1 MFKNYLKI
9 AFRNL
14 TKQKTLA
21 FINVF
26 GLSVGIACFSLFML
40 YAINE
45 FTFDGFNK
53 HGDNIYLVVNSNGKK
68 TTIDERQFIFT
79 SMPIAPAM
87 KQDLPDVENYVR
99 IIQPYETFIKVNG
112 EGRRENI

>member
-1 MFKNYLKI
+1 MLKNYLKI

-14 TKQKTLA
+14 TKLKTVA
-21 FINVF
+21 FINIF

-40 YAINE
+40 YALNE
-45 FTFDGFNK
+45 FTFDSFHK
-53 HGDNIYLVVNSNGKK
+53 HADDIYLLVNNNGEKVTNDK
-68 TTIDERQFIFT
+68 PQFIFT

-99 IIQPYETFIKVNG
+99 MIQGYESFIKVNG
-112 EGRRENI
+112 EG